1 MKLNR
6 KGCLHRAQNH
16 HPPPQVSLSYNIIN
30 MEYTDC
36 TTLTRYNTL
45 PSPWVTATLLIRSVS
60 HDAAASS
67 PPTADPSLVPDQEA
81 GEVLLKPYLVYCNN
95 SIQSSLGT
103 DYETRK
109 KEEVY
114 SKFIYFLKQVQ
125 NLNKYKNK

>member
-1 MKLNR
+1 M
-6 KGCLHRAQNH
+6 HRAQHH

-36 TTLTRYNTL
+36 TLTRYNTL